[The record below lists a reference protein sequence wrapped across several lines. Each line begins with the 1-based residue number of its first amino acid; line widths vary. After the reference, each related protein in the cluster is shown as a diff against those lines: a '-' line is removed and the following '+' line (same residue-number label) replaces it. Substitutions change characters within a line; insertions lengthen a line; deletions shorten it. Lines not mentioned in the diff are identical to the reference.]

1 MLKRSRIAIIV
12 VFVFAVFGFYVF
24 ELMQYQVTN
33 GEYYRQQNSKSV
45 VNTVDVIAPRG
56 DILDRYGRV
65 LATSKVGYNI
75 ILESAFF
82 PSSKERDKQDAE
94 LLALVDILKQAG
106 ETWEDSLPISTT
118 APYTFTGTDRDK
130 RNLIKFIN
138 KKDKKKTLLK
148 ENATADEVMEVLSK
162 LYKIEGHGE
171 NEKRIL
177 CGIRY
182 EMDKKSFS
190 YTNVFT
196 FAQNVSIETV
206 TKIEERSSVLPG
218 AVAQEVP
225 QRYYPDGT
233 IAPHIIGLTGPIY
246 AEEYEE
252 YKQKGYSADDIIG
265 KFGIE
270 QSMESELHGT
280 NGKSQVE
287 LSNNGNVADT
297 LVLEPTKPGNNV
309 ILTIDKDLQV
319 TLQNALPAVVHQIK
333 SDAKGNPKYG
343 ADVRGAAAV
352 VMNVKTG
359 EVLAMA
365 TYPSYDL
372 NTYKM
377 NYSSLSKDKLTPLLN
392 RCVSGAYRPGSTFK
406 PLTAAALMMNGVL
419 TPQTRWFTP
428 ARFTKYESRGYVGSD
443 DEGIARGLINVEG
456 ALEVSSN
463 VFFNYF
469 GDKLG
474 MQKLE
479 KTAINVFGIGKKT
492 GIELNEEVSG
502 TMSGYQFDNEH
513 GLNHNPA
520 DAAQAAIGQLYTAL
534 TPLQMTNYLSALL
547 NGGKMYQAH
556 IVKQVNSY
564 DNSKVVIDKNTPT
577 VKSSTKIDK
586 TVVDTIKKG
595 MLAVTEGNKGT
606 AAQKFKDFN
615 MKIGGKT
622 GTAQLSSLKSSD
634 LRFNGVFICFA
645 PYDDPEIAVSVVVEH
660 GHWGNQTTPV
670 AREAIAKYFNLDTN
684 GNPLPSSAST
694 TSVGTLLK

>member
-33 GEYYRQQNSKSV
+33 GETYRQQNSKSV

-118 APYTFTGTDRDK
+118 APYTFTGTDKDK
-130 RNLIKFIN
+130 RKLITFIN
-138 KKDKKKTLLK
+138 QKDKKKTLLRDD
-148 ENATADEVMEVLSK
+148 ATADEVMEVLNK
-162 LYKIEGHGE
+162 LYKTEGHGE

-190 YTNVFT
+190 YTNVYT

-218 AVAQEVP
+218 AVVQQVP

-252 YKQKGYSADDIIG
+252 YKQKGYSADDMIG

-280 NGKSQVE
+280 NGQSQVE
-287 LSNNGNVADT
+287 LSNNGNIANT
-297 LVLEPTKPGNNV
+297 LVLKKAQPGNNV

-319 TLQNALPAVVHQIK
+319 TLQNALPAVLQQIK
-333 SDAKGNPKYG
+333 IDSKGNPKYG

-365 TYPSYDL
+365 TYPSFDL
-372 NTYKM
+372 NTYKK

-392 RCVSGAYRPGSTFK
+392 RCISGAYRPGSTFK

-419 TPQTRWFTP
+419 TPQTRWYTP
-428 ARFTKYESRGYVGSD
+428 AKFSKYETRGYVGSD
-443 DEGIARGLINVEG
+443 DEGIARGLINVEE

-469 GDKLG
+469 GDILG

-492 GIELNEEVSG
+492 GIELNEEISG
-502 TMSGYQFDNEH
+502 SMSGYQYDNEH
-513 GLNHNPA
+513 GFNHNPA

-534 TPLQMTNYLSALL
+534 TPLQMTNYLSTLL

-564 DNSKVVIDKNTPT
+564 DNSKVIIDKNTP
-577 VKSSTKIDK
+577 
-586 TVVDTIKKG
+586 
-595 MLAVTEGNKGT
+595 
-606 AAQKFKDFN
+606 
-615 MKIGGKT
+615 
-622 GTAQLSSLKSSD
+622 
-634 LRFNGVFICFA
+634 R
-645 PYDDPEIAVSVVVEH
+645 
-660 GHWGNQTTPV
+660 
-670 AREAIAKYFNLDTN
+670 
-684 GNPLPSSAST
+684 
-694 TSVGTLLK
+694 

>member
-33 GEYYRQQNSKSV
+33 GETYRQQNSKSV

-118 APYTFTGTDRDK
+118 APYTFTGTDKDK
-130 RNLIKFIN
+130 RKLITFIN
-138 KKDKKKTLLK
+138 QKDKKKTLLRDD
-148 ENATADEVMEVLSK
+148 ATADEVMEVLNK
-162 LYKIEGHGE
+162 LYKTEGHGE

-190 YTNVFT
+190 YTNVYT

-218 AVAQEVP
+218 AVVQQVP

-252 YKQKGYSADDIIG
+252 YKQKGYSADDMIG

-280 NGKSQVE
+280 NGQSQVE
-287 LSNNGNVADT
+287 LSNNGNIANT
-297 LVLEPTKPGNNV
+297 LVLKKAQPGNNV

-319 TLQNALPAVVHQIK
+319 TLQNALPAVLQQIK
-333 SDAKGNPKYG
+333 IDSKGNPKYG

-372 NTYKM
+372 NTYKK

-392 RCVSGAYRPGSTFK
+392 RCISGAYRPGSTFK

-419 TPQTRWFTP
+419 TPQTKWYTP
-428 ARFTKYESRGYVGSD
+428 AKFSKYENRGYVGSD
-443 DEGIARGLINVEG
+443 DEGIARGLINVEE

-469 GDKLG
+469 GDILG

-502 TMSGYQFDNEH
+502 SMSGYQYDNEH
-513 GLNHNPA
+513 GFNHNPA

-534 TPLQMTNYLSALL
+534 TPLQMTNYLSTLL

-564 DNSKVVIDKNTPT
+564 DNSKVIIDKNTPT
-577 VKSSTKIDK
+577 VKSNTKIDQ
-586 TVVDTIKKG
+586 TIVDTIKKG

-622 GTAQLSSLKSSD
+622 GTAQLKSLKASD

-670 AREAIAKYFNLDTN
+670 AREAIAKYFNLDSN

-694 TSVGTLLK
+694 NSVGTLLK

>member
-33 GEYYRQQNSKSV
+33 GETYRQQNSKSV

-118 APYTFTGTDRDK
+118 APYTFTGTDKDK
-130 RNLIKFIN
+130 RKLITFIN
-138 KKDKKKTLLK
+138 QKDKKKTLLRDD
-148 ENATADEVMEVLSK
+148 ATADEVMEVLNK
-162 LYKIEGHGE
+162 LYKTEGHGE

-190 YTNVFT
+190 YTNVYT

-218 AVAQEVP
+218 AVVQQVP

-252 YKQKGYSADDIIG
+252 YKQKGYSADDMIG

-280 NGKSQVE
+280 NGQSQVE
-287 LSNNGNVADT
+287 LSNNGNIANT
-297 LVLEPTKPGNNV
+297 LVLKKAQPGNNV

-319 TLQNALPAVVHQIK
+319 TLQNALPAVLQQIK
-333 SDAKGNPKYG
+333 IDSKGNPKYG

-372 NTYKM
+372 NTYKK

-392 RCVSGAYRPGSTFK
+392 RCISGAYRPGSTFK

-419 TPQTRWFTP
+419 TPQTRWYTP
-428 ARFTKYESRGYVGSD
+428 AKFSKYETRGYVGSD
-443 DEGIARGLINVEG
+443 DEGIARGLINVEE

-469 GDKLG
+469 GDILG

-492 GIELNEEVSG
+492 GIELNEEISG
-502 TMSGYQFDNEH
+502 SMSGYQYDNEH
-513 GLNHNPA
+513 GFNHNPA

-534 TPLQMTNYLSALL
+534 TPLQMTNYLSTLL

-564 DNSKVVIDKNTPT
+564 DNSKVIIDKNTPT
-577 VKSSTKIDK
+577 VKSNTKIDQ
-586 TVVDTIKKG
+586 TIVDTIKKG

-622 GTAQLSSLKSSD
+622 GT
-634 LRFNGVFICFA
+634 
-645 PYDDPEIAVSVVVEH
+645 
-660 GHWGNQTTPV
+660 
-670 AREAIAKYFNLDTN
+670 
-684 GNPLPSSAST
+684 
-694 TSVGTLLK
+694 